1 MKFDERAPELDLIDH
16 LILEQLQENCKRPL
30 AAIGEKVGLTAPSVL
45 ERIHKLEEA
54 GVIRDYVAVL
64 DAKRLGKDVT
74 AFIGVSIATP
84 RAIASFEQ
92 AIEHVDEV
100 LECHHVTGAFSLML
114 KVKTDDTEGLERVI
128 EQVREI
134 QGVTRSETMVV
145 LSTHTER
152 TRISLPVPDAAPRR
166 RGRNGQRGRR
176 AGSPERD
183 DGREDGD
190 DD

>member
-1 MKFDERAPELDLIDH
+1 VRGVRRQEHVADGVETGRRQLDVEARRLAAPE
-16 LILEQLQENCKRPL
+16 
-30 AAIGEKVGLTAPSVL
+30 AVGLL
-45 ERIHKLEEA
+45 DQDA
-54 GVIRDYVAVL
+54 GAVARLGIAATGAAVL

-92 AIEHVDEV
+92 AIDHVDEV

-176 AGSPERD
+176 ALSPERD
-183 DGREDGD
+183 DRREDGD